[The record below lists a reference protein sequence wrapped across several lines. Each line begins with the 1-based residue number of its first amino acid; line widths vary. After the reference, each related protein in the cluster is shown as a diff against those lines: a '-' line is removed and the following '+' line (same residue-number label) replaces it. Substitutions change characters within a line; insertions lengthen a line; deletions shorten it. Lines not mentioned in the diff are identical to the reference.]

1 MRTRWT
7 DLPLLAFLKSRRPG
21 EKRFLLLVPLTG
33 AATGFAAVALVRL
46 LAWAQRQFW
55 GSREELVAAA
65 MAVSPAHRVLA
76 PLVGGLLIGLLVLLT
91 RQTVRG
97 HGTAAIIEAVSQR
110 GGLIPLGRTLWKAL
124 ATVITVASGGSL
136 GREGPLVQVG
146 AALGSVFGRKASLTG
161 QRLKI
166 LVGCGAAAGIA
177 AAYNAPVGGAMFA
190 LEVILGNFA
199 LESFGPI
206 VVASVVG
213 TVISRTMI
221 SSYTAYSPPPYSAM
235 TSGWELGHYLLMGL
249 LIGVASALFVVTLR
263 AGEKGF
269 DRIPLPGWIKPALG
283 FSLVGLIG
291 IQFPQV
297 FGNGY
302 GTVNQVLRESVP
314 LQLILILP
322 FLKFAATA
330 LTLGS
335 GGAGGLFTPT
345 LFLGSVLG
353 SAYGSWCHGAFPGST
368 SNPGVYALVGMG
380 AMIAGTTQ
388 APLTAILTIFELT
401 GDYEILLPL
410 MFACTVA
417 TIVGRLLHRRSI
429 YTEALAD
436 RGVRVGGR
444 MEALIMDTIQVRD
457 LMRLGAPPVAAQ
469 DRLDGVLKRLLS
481 EGRKELFVVGEGNA
495 FLGTISLAEL
505 SEYLGRPEALGEL
518 RAAQVL
524 YTDVP
529 VLTLDDPLSEAI
541 GRWSQVSRDRL
552 PVVDHVSTRRYVG
565 ELSAGDIITLYSQE
579 ILNKEARLARFV
591 IQEEGTRPETTFV
604 ELPAEYVVALVT
616 LPASFPGATLKDL
629 DARRQ
634 FGVNV
639 IEVKRPLG
647 GGSERRVIPGPET
660 ELKAGDGLIVVG
672 RPADI
677 AHLSDPVRL
686 AELSRARAESGPGG
700 TKGDAA
706 GPAGSPG
713 APPAAGV

>member
-1 MRTRWT
+1 MKTRLI
-7 DLPLLAFLKSRRPG
+7 DLPMLSFLKSRQPG

-33 AATGFAAVALVRL
+33 AATGFAAVALVRII
-46 LAWAQRQFW
+46 AWAQQHFW
-55 GSREELVAAA
+55 GSRHELVSAA
-65 MAVSPAHRVLA
+65 MALSPAHRVLA
-76 PLVGGLLIGLLVLLT
+76 PLIGGLLVGLIVLIG

-97 HGTAAIIEAVSQR
+97 HGTAAIIEAVSQ
-110 GGLIPLGRTLWKAL
+110 GGGVISLGRTLIKEV

-136 GREGPLVQVG
+136 GREGPLVRVG
-146 AALGSVFGRKASLTG
+146 AAIGSTLGQRAELTG

-221 SSYTAYSPPPYSAM
+221 SNYTAYSPPPTSAM
-235 TSGWELGHYLLMGL
+235 TSGWELGHYLLMGS
-249 LIGVASALFVVTLR
+249 LIGVASALFIVTLR

-269 DRIPLPGWIKPALG
+269 DRIRLPEWIKPAIG
-283 FSLVGLIG
+283 FALVGLIG
-291 IQFPQV
+291 IRFPQV

-302 GTVNQVLRESVP
+302 DTVNQVLRGSVP

-322 FLKFAATA
+322 FLKLAATA

-335 GGAGGLFTPT
+335 GGSGGLFTPT
-345 LFLGSVLG
+345 LFVGSVLG
-353 SAYGSWCHGAFPGST
+353 AAYGSWCHGAFPLMT
-368 SNPGVYALVGMG
+368 SSPGVYALVGMG

-417 TIVGRLLHRRSI
+417 TVVGRLLHPRSI

-457 LMRLGAPPVAAQ
+457 LMRQGAPPVRAE
-469 DRLDGVLKRLLS
+469 DRLDDVLKRLLS
-481 EGRKELFVVGEGNA
+481 EGRKELFVAGDDGA

-505 SEYLGRPEALGEL
+505 SEYLGRPEALGGL

-524 YTDVP
+524 STDVP

-552 PVVDHVSTRRYVG
+552 PVVDHVDTRRYVG

-591 IQEEGTRPETTFV
+591 MQEEGTRPETTFV

-616 LPASFPGATLKDL
+616 LPPNFAGATLKHL

-647 GGSERRVIPGPET
+647 GGSERRIIPGPET

-686 AELSRARAESGPGG
+686 GELVRVRPEP
-700 TKGDAA
+700 D
-706 GPAGSPG
+706 PG
-713 APPAAGV
+713 APVDGG